1 MRIFYIDYEN
11 VRTEGLRGID
21 KIDTKTKVFL
31 VCGIND
37 CIRLIDVNYIMKSK
51 AKLEILPVQT
61 GKKDALDFQLVTH
74 LMLKYNKKNEYV
86 IISKDQG
93 YDFAIEMAKTL
104 GKENIKRFDT
114 ILSANEAY
122 EEAKKSKVESNN
134 CDNDISI
141 IAPMIVG
148 NISQGE
154 TVYMQSLL
162 SKAGG

>member
-11 VRTEGLRGID
+11 VRTDGLRGID
-21 KIDTKTKVFL
+21 KIDTKTKVYL

-37 CIRLIDVNYIMKSK
+37 CIRLIDVNYIMKSR
-51 AKLEILPVQT
+51 AKFEILPVQT

-74 LMLKYNKKNEYV
+74 LMLNYSKHNEYV

-114 ILSANEAY
+114 ILSATEAY
-122 EEAKKSKVESNN
+122 EEVKESKVESKD
-134 CDNDISI
+134 CGSDIST

-162 SKAGG
+162 NKAGG

>member
-1 MRIFYIDYEN
+1 
-11 VRTEGLRGID
+11 
-21 KIDTKTKVFL
+21 
-31 VCGIND
+31 
-37 CIRLIDVNYIMKSK
+37 MKSK
-51 AKLEILPVQT
+51 AQLEILPVQT

-74 LMLKYNKKNEYV
+74 LMLKYNNKNEYV

-122 EEAKKSKVESNN
+122 EEAKKSKVESKS

-141 IAPMIVG
+141 ITPMIVG

-154 TVYMQSLL
+154 TAYMQSLL

>member
-74 LMLKYNKKNEYV
+74 LMLKYNNKNEYV

-104 GKENIKRFDT
+104 GKECIKRFDT
-114 ILSANEAY
+114 ILLANEEY
-122 EEAKKSKVESNN
+122 EEAKKSKVEAES
-134 CDNDISI
+134 CDTDILAI
-141 IAPMIVG
+141 GPMIVG
-148 NISQGE
+148 NISQG
-154 TVYMQSLL
+154 
-162 SKAGG
+162 

>member
-21 KIDTKTKVFL
+21 KIDTKTKVFI

-114 ILSANEAY
+114 VNEAY
-122 EEAKKSKVESNN
+122 EEAKKSKVEAEN
-134 CDNDISI
+134 
-141 IAPMIVG
+141 
-148 NISQGE
+148 
-154 TVYMQSLL
+154 
-162 SKAGG
+162 

>member
-74 LMLKYNKKNEYV
+74 LMLKYNKV
-86 IISKDQG
+86 RS
-93 YDFAIEMAKTL
+93 
-104 GKENIKRFDT
+104 
-114 ILSANEAY
+114 
-122 EEAKKSKVESNN
+122 
-134 CDNDISI
+134 
-141 IAPMIVG
+141 
-148 NISQGE
+148 
-154 TVYMQSLL
+154 
-162 SKAGG
+162 